1 MTTFKINKTK
11 DFTVMSNYH
20 LRDRNLSL
28 KSKGLLSYMLSLPED
43 WDYSINGLVAICKE
57 EETAIKTA
65 LKELKQYGYLKINK
79 LYPNVTKT
87 GKIEYEYVIFEE
99 SYKKIVQKNQEGENQ
114 PLEFQELENQGQIN
128 TNNKNTNKQI
138 DKTDKLDKTRASPN
152 ENDLEEVKHNIL
164 TKELINL
171 NYISEDDASS
181 FYYDNLFQ
189 KYLSEGHNYKELYSA
204 IHYIVPRVMSRNFID
219 EDGNEITNK
228 YGYFKNS
235 VESNFRRF
243 ESYSKDL
250 YSEDDYKD
258 FWNDFEGR

>member
-1 MTTFKINKTK
+1 MTTFKINKNK

-28 KSKGLLSYMLSLPED
+28 KAKGLLSFMLSLPDD
-43 WDYSINGLVAICKE
+43 WDYSLKGLVAICKE
-57 EETAIKTA
+57 NKDAIRST
-65 LKELKQYGYLKINK
+65 LNELKFNYYLQIEPSRGDNGKFEYNYLIYEKPFKIRINSRNS
-79 LYPNVTKT
+79 PNTDFPYT
-87 GKIEYEYVIFEE
+87 DEP
-99 SYKKIVQKNQEGENQ
+99 STDNQ
-114 PLEFQELENQGQIN
+114 PQIN
-128 TNNKNTNKQI
+128 TNKQSIKEQI

-219 EDGNEITNK
+219 EEGNEITNK

-258 FWNDFEGR
+258 FWDDFEGR